1 MEAAAD
7 TLYTALWLR
16 DYTKS
21 GWTLH
26 ANLNRVCGFYLPVIT
41 KAERTK
47 VISILIKRGHFL
59 SRKPTQACHPYYLFV
74 PDPITD
80 ATAVREAVNH
90 WRWNENWRKGWT
102 PDWCDHSSSS
112 VVVSEPASE
121 PVSSDAVS

>member
-16 DYTKS
+16 NYTKS

-26 ANLNRVCGFYLPVIT
+26 ANLNRVCGFYLPTIT

-59 SRKPTQACHPYYLFV
+59 SRKLTARSHPHYLFV
-74 PDPITD
+74 PDPITNEN
-80 ATAVREAVNH
+80 AVRDAVNY
-90 WRWNENWRKGWT
+90 WRWTEHWEKGWK
-102 PDWCDHSSSS
+102 PDWQAHALS
-112 VVVSEPASE
+112 VR
-121 PVSSDAVS
+121 